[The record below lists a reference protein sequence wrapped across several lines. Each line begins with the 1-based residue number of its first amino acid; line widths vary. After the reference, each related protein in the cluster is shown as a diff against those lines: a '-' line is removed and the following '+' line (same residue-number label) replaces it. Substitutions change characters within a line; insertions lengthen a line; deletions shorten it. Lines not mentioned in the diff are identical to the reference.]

1 VTTLAYPFGYSSR
14 RVREVV
20 ADSGYRAAAAVA
32 NALPGPGPD
41 LMAVPRLTVRRSTGL
56 DTFARLVR
64 GEAVGR
70 TYAVDRVLTGGFAAV
85 RRSRYAYNRARGLVA
100 P

>member
-1 VTTLAYPFGYSSR
+1 
-14 RVREVV
+14 
-20 ADSGYRAAAAVA
+20 
-32 NALPGPGPD
+32 
-41 LMAVPRLTVRRSTGL
+41 MAVPRLTVRRSTGR

-70 TYAVDRVLTGGFAAV
+70 TYAVDRVLTRGFAAV
-85 RRSRYAYNRARGLVA
+85 RRSRYAYNRARGLVS